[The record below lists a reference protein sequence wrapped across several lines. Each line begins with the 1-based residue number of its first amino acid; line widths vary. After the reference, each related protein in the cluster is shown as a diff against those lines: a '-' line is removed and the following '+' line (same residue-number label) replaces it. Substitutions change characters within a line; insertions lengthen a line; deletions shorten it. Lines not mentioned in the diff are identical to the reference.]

1 MAQAANSLSTTHSR
15 NPATMPGG
23 DLVDIYRALSI
34 THERLAIPIAF
45 LGFLQQ
51 VVLLLW
57 KFLNAGM
64 AIH

>member
-1 MAQAANSLSTTHSR
+1 
-15 NPATMPGG
+15 MPGG